1 MLPIGGGKVGVMVT
15 EKEMRITGESH
26 FIQSLLLSYENILYI
41 NKRIKIVNNKNT
53 LITQTE

>member
-1 MLPIGGGKVGVMVT
+1 MLPIGGGKVGMMAT
-15 EKEMRITGESH
+15 EKEMRITWESH